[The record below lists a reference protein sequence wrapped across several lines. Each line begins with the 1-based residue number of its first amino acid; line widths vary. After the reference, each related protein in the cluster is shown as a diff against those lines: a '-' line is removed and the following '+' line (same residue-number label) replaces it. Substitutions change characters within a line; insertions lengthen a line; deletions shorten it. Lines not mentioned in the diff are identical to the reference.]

1 MLVLPSQWFEIFRP
15 EFGQERLS
23 RLQVT
28 VIGEIVIFRGRL
40 KFQMDL
46 MLAGVAEIFGKNAKD
61 K

>member
-1 MLVLPSQWFEIFRP
+1 L
-15 EFGQERLS
+15 

-28 VIGEIVIFRGRL
+28 VIGEIEIFRGRL

-46 MLAGVAEIFGKNAKD
+46 MLAGVAGIFGKNAKD